1 MCLRV
6 RCDFDRAIKF
16 VANLPIRWFDLKY
29 SRNIYIYSLSNLLG
43 NHGKKTLRGIFM
55 DLETREPGGLD
66 RTIKQGSRVI
76 DEMEGEKNLIK
87 IWGPFRTMFHSRYFY
102 FSSRDEKLLEICFSH
117 SVFNLKINSNES
129 NSLRFCWNCFE
140 NSDSINN

>member
-1 MCLRV
+1 M
-6 RCDFDRAIKF
+6 
-16 VANLPIRWFDLKY
+16 IRFKILKEY
-29 SRNIYIYSLSNLLG
+29 IYIYIYSLSNLLG

-87 IWGPFRTMFHSRYFY
+87 I
-102 FSSRDEKLLEICFSH
+102 
-117 SVFNLKINSNES
+117 
-129 NSLRFCWNCFE
+129 
-140 NSDSINN
+140 

>member
-6 RCDFDRAIKF
+6 RCDFDRANKF

-29 SRNIYIYSLSNLLG
+29 SRNIYIYIHSRICLVITGRKRYAAFLWTW
-43 NHGKKTLRGIFM
+43 K
-55 DLETREPGGLD
+55 EPGGLD

>member
-1 MCLRV
+1 MNSRLNV
-6 RCDFDRAIKF
+6 VSTRAMRFWSREQICGKF
-16 VANLPIRWFDLKY
+16 ADKVIRFKILKE
-29 SRNIYIYSLSNLLG
+29 YIYTYIHSRICLVITGRKRYAAFLWTW
-43 NHGKKTLRGIFM
+43 K
-55 DLETREPGGLD
+55 EPGGLD

-102 FSSRDEKLLEICFSH
+102 FSLRDEKLLEICFSH

-129 NSLRFCWNCFE
+129 NSLCFC
-140 NSDSINN
+140 